1 MMIKKTKTSPNAQAS
16 PALASPA
23 KDYAKTPSSALTM
36 ATAIRQLR
44 LARGLTLQQLAQQIA
59 TDAGNLSRIEQ
70 GKQGI
75 SAMMLDKLCDALD
88 TSPAQLYGYT
98 ASDNIADYA
107 NTTALTSIVA
117 SPAPASSHANLTA
130 SLPTRPASHDAPQF
144 VSWFRSAAPYIHAFG
159 GKTFVIAF
167 GGEVVADGQFTALSH
182 DLNLLASLE
191 VRLILVHGARPQI
204 EAKLKQAN
212 LQTKLVDGLRVTDD
226 QAIEIVKQANG
237 AIRVDIE
244 SQLSMGL
251 VDSPMAGSDI
261 RVASGN
267 FVTAK
272 PLGVMQGVDLQHTG
286 EVRKIDHI
294 GIQKRLDDG
303 EVVLL
308 SPMGYSPT
316 GEIFNLAVEDVAV
329 STAIALDADKLI
341 FLMDKEGVHNI
352 RGELLR
358 EMTTQKAKNLL
369 QHVHHYGHA
378 KPSQPGAAPYITE
391 DELYY
396 LPAAIRACE
405 NGVAR
410 THLICRHTDGAILQE
425 LFTLQGIGTMVTET
439 PLEIMRQADIDDVGA
454 LLKLIEPLEA
464 EGILVRRG
472 RERLEM
478 EIKQFYVMEH
488 DGRVIGCAALYPFQQ
503 EKMVEFACLAI
514 HPSYRGAGR
523 GDKLFHYCEQ
533 QATEMGFRRMFCLTT
548 RTEHWFIERGFKQSQ
563 VADLPMGKQQLY
575 NLQRRSKV
583 FIKSL

>member
-1 MMIKKTKTSPNAQAS
+1 MP
-16 PALASPA
+16 
-23 KDYAKTPSSALTM
+23 KTPSKLSHISPFNAEQTPSIKLGL
-36 ATAIRQLR
+36 AIRLVRQQQNK
-44 LARGLTLQQLAQQIA
+44 TLIELAQQIG
-59 TDAGNLSRIEQ
+59 TDAGNLSRVERGMQ
-70 GKQGI
+70 
-75 SAMMLDKLCDALD
+75 SVSPSMLNKICLALGC
-88 TSPAQLYGYT
+88 SPAQLY
-98 ASDNIADYA
+98 A
-107 NTTALTSIVA
+107 NQDKTNFAQN
-117 SPAPASSHANLTA
+117 ANFVSNNNL
-130 SLPTRPASHDAPQF
+130 ASHSAPQF

-204 EAKLKQAN
+204 EHKLKQAK
-212 LQTKLVDGLRVTDD
+212 LQTNLVDGLRVTDD
-226 QAIEIVKQANG
+226 DAMEIVKQANG

-272 PLGVMQGVDLQHTG
+272 PLGVHQGVDLQHTG
-286 EVRKIDHI
+286 EVRKIDNV

-308 SPMGYSPT
+308 SPLGYSPT
-316 GEIFNLAVEDVAV
+316 GEIFNLTVEDVAV

-341 FLMDKEGVHNI
+341 FLMDKEGVHNA

-369 QHVHHYGHA
+369 QHVHHYQHNEQLA
-378 KPSQPGAAPYITE
+378 AQDAAPFISE

-396 LPAAIRACE
+396 LPAAIKACE

-439 PLEIMRQADIDDVGA
+439 PLELMRQANIEDVGS
-454 LLKLIEPLEA
+454 LLKLIEPLET
-464 EGILVRRG
+464 EGVLVRRG

-478 EIKQFYVMEH
+478 EINQFYVMEH
-488 DGRVIGCAALYPFQQ
+488 DGRVIGCAALYPFAA

-514 HPSYRGAGR
+514 HPAYRGGGR
-523 GDKLFHYCEQ
+523 GDRLFHFCEE
-533 QATEMGFRRMFCLTT
+533 QAKEMGFNTIFCLTT
-548 RTEHWFIERGFKQSQ
+548 RTEHWFLERGFKQSM
-563 VADLPMGKQQLY
+563 VEALPVEKQKLY

-583 FIKSL
+583 FVKRL